1 MLRKPRSWVEI
12 EESEDYKSLDPE
24 KRLRLLDRWS
34 SSVQQYGTAT
44 GALARDY
51 NVSKLNEFRT
61 QKTQEINSLL
71 TPPEQPSLGKVIS
84 DQFLSGT
91 RAWDQGLTAVSAAS
105 GLTDV
110 DEAAQKISESERANQ
125 NVAQTEDMKKF
136 QEAEGFVE
144 SAKQILTNPIDVAL
158 PLFAQSMGS
167 QITPMIAGSAAGAAV
182 GSVTGPGA
190 AVTGL
195 IGAGVGSGVGDA
207 VVSFPDF
214 IREKGYDLSDPEQVK
229 AALNDPDVV
238 AEAAKKSA
246 ARGLIV
252 GATSAVGGAVAG
264 KATAAGVAA
273 AAGKSVG
280 QRALTIGG
288 ASTADVAIQTGLEG
302 LGEAGAQLASTGK
315 LSPKDIA
322 AEMFVQTPGQLAEVA
337 IGTAARIKE
346 VAPQTSAEL
355 EKKGIV
361 KAQEAAIAAQN
372 LDDLATDPKVQKVME
387 STTPPD
393 SEERIDEQI
402 DLLEEQVG
410 LGSEGQQ
417 DSAAQLP
424 QTQERPTPPTLLET
438 TALPSQRTV
447 TQTLPDVSVSAL
459 GVAGDQPLAEPAQA
473 PAPEPTQAPGRYTPE
488 GLAALSNEELAAD
501 ETELSLAVNR
511 EATAATQPSEGARGQ
526 QQAQQLAEVSQEALN
541 RVRAERQRRAGAT
554 VTDQSAPPEQTPAPA
569 PQPQQPV
576 AANAPAE
583 PTPIQRITGPKR
595 AANVSDET
603 ARKIQNRE
611 PLTGDEF
618 GRAAVSFEF
627 GDAIREYFPSGEG
640 AVWVGR
646 EESERLGAQRN
657 AGIAAT
663 SRRIDENIAA
673 QQRAAATPPAPA
685 LLPPP
690 QQPSQPPAPTVNVLP
705 TGTDA
710 ALPPQRMA
718 PQQLS
723 DDTATAPV
731 VDETGDV
738 FSGVQGRPA
747 VTATSATALPPA
759 APARPTAT
767 TSKPAAVETAPAPTP
782 PAAVTTVPLTA
793 TETAPAPAPA
803 SAPSPAAPPVAPA
816 PTPDAQTFEDSL
828 VEEARSAGTNVTG
841 RTSLEIKEAVK
852 GKGWYPKTNINKVVA
867 EIKDRVRQRREA
879 EVATPTPAPALT
891 SGPAPATPETAA
903 QALPEPA
910 RQLIQE
916 NRNKGAVPTS
926 ATINTR
932 FADAPV
938 EQRQAIRREA
948 VRQVAQDFG
957 IAYSDDLDFNPDFDG
972 NASIP
977 VRVSATGTE
986 PVFVNN
992 PTVTAKQIDAGFTPV
1007 VPENQRASVAKG
1019 IEFDPDT
1026 GRVASAFARGVTVTR
1041 PGQLE
1046 SAVKAQRPGT
1056 RVERSL
1062 TKDADIEREDAAMKT
1077 FTDED
1082 KAEYEI
1088 VRQRLENMVP
1098 RSPQIAARFEQAD
1111 MVAKAISKWAHQRA
1125 LDKRRAKGERKN
1137 YTASQVWNFT
1147 MKDAGEDLK
1156 TLPMQVSLD
1165 APVNETSGA
1174 TRGENLA
1181 DEADTDADTDTEDR
1195 GAFSAAAEEADSIE
1209 EGVARDEVTE
1219 GGTATTD
1226 RSGTGMTYSQAFNI
1240 VNNPRVR
1247 GQVGKGKTARNLR
1260 AEAQELLAAA
1270 EPMVETLDND
1280 DVDYWD
1286 FKIED
1291 FQNVDVGNPGTII
1304 SSSRQA
1310 KSPYIDQQRSWFEDV
1325 ARAMGVRRA
1334 SALTPEQHGTLARYF
1349 AEKYRPFF
1357 EDGNTTLPVDAVGQ
1371 DLPELQARMAA
1382 TDGAASEYRAVIDKL
1397 KAEFPGARVVF
1408 SASQNATAWYHPR
1421 YRDTIFVNPLLLEQ
1435 ELNGLTDS
1443 EATPFIRALMQEEY
1457 IHMAE
1462 SQNIP
1467 REWVMAISQRLDDR
1481 VRQRVIDEYVAADM
1495 FDDPAER
1502 QAVIDSL
1509 DDYAIGSEY
1518 LRMLMQ
1524 RMQSGRSTEDLS
1536 PQNLPQDILQRIMEM
1551 LQAVVRRL
1559 RAQLEVARD
1568 PVLAHTIRAIEAG
1581 TRKLAIQAEV
1591 NQLSPQDRA
1600 TLVNDLATARD
1611 LFARPRAATTQS
1623 KSQSPNYAEEAAK
1636 VKPGKS
1642 YWINAEGRVIDV
1654 VAEDTDGKSA
1664 THGRYV
1670 RNWVDARIGKFF
1682 PGESEKET
1690 ARRIETRA
1698 RELMTQDPSLREELD
1713 QEAIELAYQEAVD
1726 LAEVL
1731 DQPVPDIDDFRADA
1745 ARRLGPS
1752 DMAYNEAAIEAGW
1765 VRIAVPGKFSAEAP
1779 IQVQTRK
1786 GAVSSRTNSTI
1797 NELKSLRNISVVEDG
1812 AITNKAVNR
1821 SDVGRMLQF
1830 IRSLPEPPTG
1840 PRFARPGNRIRGRR
1854 VGAPVRGKGGLWS
1867 NIKAIVTGDFS
1878 ATKSQTGGWFS
1889 SGKLTPFERDIVQ
1902 KPRQK
1907 IASEAA
1913 AAEFTI
1919 QEFRRAI
1926 KATYGKSPVP
1936 TETINRAL
1944 GSTENPLTD
1953 TQMAELRK
1961 IRNKEEREA
1970 KKAEFKSLNRDAA
1983 RADRATALG
1992 ELPPKVA
1999 SALSRMRDKIDS
2011 LSRRMIEG
2019 GYIPDTLV
2027 PVFDENMDIY
2037 LHREYLIFQN
2047 PEWKENMLNP
2057 KTEEQ
2062 ARIRSAAERLFVDRA
2077 VAEEAVRLR
2086 RIAKEQGQPI
2096 SKDEAK
2102 KRAKASTDVIARRAN
2117 DLALEYLSVADENSR
2132 MFFMGTLPPGKRN
2145 LSIIKVRGQIPKEIR
2160 AFWGEINDAET
2171 NFAQTVAKMSAF
2183 MAQHDAATELLQ
2195 HGIENGYIWK
2205 RDQDNRSVF
2214 NGEAR
2219 KWDVILAGQRQ
2230 TGFATKED
2238 AEKWRLAELP
2248 KVQDKL
2254 QSVAPP
2260 AGYTH
2265 LIKPGSANPK
2275 AIEPLNDAYGPPE
2288 LAEALAQMVTPR
2300 ESSGFYRGVS
2310 FLTAMFMAM
2319 KTVGYFPQAYVRNF
2333 LSNPFGQ
2340 LISGGINA
2348 QNWGNMLSA
2357 LREGTR
2363 VARLNSGLRGAMDKV
2378 GPTQELREKLLRLG
2392 VLSDNPRGTMLKD
2405 LYEKGIEGQAIQEL
2419 LNRKDFKTFGE
2430 KLGVKAVQ
2438 TADKAFQKMADIYN
2452 GIDDQWKTFGWIME
2466 VQNQRRAHPD
2476 WTQDRVEQKAAE
2488 NIRDMVWTYSM
2499 SPEITKNV
2507 RRIPVLAPF
2516 ITWTSEV
2523 IRATSNAVAIANE
2536 EMRVGKETGNK
2547 AMYRNGINRRAGQI
2561 AAFTALPALALA
2573 MRSMLGYDE
2582 EDEEA
2587 VRSTLPQWQKNA
2599 QIVLLGQSDE
2609 GKQVFVD
2616 LSYLDPLQVFKEP
2629 AIAMLRAI
2637 RGGDNPFDVA
2647 AAGFTEALKPVFS
2660 EQLFAGAMFD
2670 IARNTTADG
2679 RRIWNPTD
2687 TASNKTSAMIWHVIE
2702 KGGPG
2707 LAVGTVPRIYKAATG
2722 TVSPSGRSFNLGAE
2736 LAAPVTGQRIQEVD
2750 AQTSLRQAVTRF
2762 KSLDADSTQ
2771 LLSNYMTSRGTV
2783 NPGDIPAAY
2792 DNANRAKREAFEELA
2807 KVYNSALRL
2816 GTPENIA
2823 RQTLMGVGRDMGL
2836 SREDAAMIIRGGYL
2850 NWRPSRQMFDLALTR
2865 EGGRERIKALMDH
2878 LREVNQQERN

>member
-1 MLRKPRSWVEI
+1 MSSLLPPRWKDL
-12 EESEDYKSLDPE
+12 ESDERYGQLNATQ
-24 KRLRLLDRWS
+24 RLGVFNKWLTDAS
-34 SSVQQYGTAT
+34 AYGTKNKWWDDEKT
-44 GALARDY
+44 TENFKGL
-51 NVSKLNEFRT
+51 VKTKLSELSQASFDEN
-61 QKTQEINSLL
+61 
-71 TPPEQPSLGKVIS
+71 KVGGFE
-84 DQFLSGT
+84 DVKDAAT
-91 RAWDQGLTAVSAAS
+91 RAGAEILATPR
-105 GLTDV
+105 
-110 DEAAQKISESERANQ
+110 RANQ
-125 NVAQTEDMKKF
+125 VASDVLLSASKAIDF
-136 QEAEGFVE
+136 VPGLVAEGLNKTFGTE
-144 SAKQILTNPIDVAL
+144 FKIDSWLTNQLRKTSETNQARLDEINQKNQEIGGGELAEL
-158 PLFAQSMGS
+158 
-167 QITPMIAGSAAGAAV
+167 AGGLAAAA
-182 GSVTGPGA
+182 S
-190 AVTGL
+190 
-195 IGAGVGSGVGDA
+195 DA
-207 VVSFPDF
+207 VVDVGSAM
-214 IREKGYDLSDPEQVK
+214 LSGGTSLPGT
-229 AALNDPDVV
+229 V
-238 AEAAKKSA
+238 ARRAPGLV
-246 ARGLIV
+246 RGV
-252 GATSAVGGAVAG
+252 
-264 KATAAGVAA
+264 
-273 AAGKSVG
+273 
-280 QRALTIGG
+280 
-288 ASTADVAIQTGLEG
+288 
-302 LGEAGAQLASTGK
+302 
-315 LSPKDIA
+315 
-322 AEMFVQTPGQLAEVA
+322 
-337 IGTAARIKE
+337 
-346 VAPQTSAEL
+346 
-355 EKKGIV
+355 
-361 KAQEAAIAAQN
+361 
-372 LDDLATDPKVQKVME
+372 LDDLAENFAGPSGRQLRIASSMGSGRSYSGTWNEAIRDYTNLGYSREEAEAKAAPEALNAGAATYLITMLGGRTGVE
-387 STTPPD
+387 SVLKNSGAQGLRGRVKEVLNESFAEGLEEGADQTLQDLNERFIRNPDKAVEDSYKEIKYAFGLGTLLGGGFSMVGQTVEKLRESGAPETADSLASKGWWED
-393 SEERIDEQI
+393 SETTAQKLTEIKAQLDTDFGPDDDARVNEQI
-402 DLLEEQVG
+402 DLLEEE
-410 LGSEGQQ
+410 EGTDNQEEQ
-417 DSAAQLP
+417 TPAAEEQAP
-424 QTQERPTPPTLLET
+424 VPAVDGAI
-438 TALPSQRTV
+438 ALPPQRMGV
-447 TQTLPDVSVSAL
+447 QTLPDDTETAPVVDESAD
-459 GVAGDQPLAEPAQA
+459 VFSNVPRQQPPVTEDQPAEPAPDEQ
-473 PAPEPTQAPGRYTPE
+473 PQTPGRYTPE
-488 GLAALSNEELAAD
+488 GLATLTDEELAAD
-501 ETELSLAVNR
+501 ETELSLMVNR
-511 EATAATQPSEGARGQ
+511 EATAATQPSEGAFGQ
-526 QQAQQLAEVSQEALN
+526 QQAQGLAEVSQEALN
-541 RVRAERQRRAGAT
+541 RVRAEQQRRAGAT
-554 VTDQSAPPEQTPAPA
+554 VTDQSAQPEQTPVPT
-569 PQPQQPV
+569 PQPEPQR
-576 AANAPAE
+576 PAE
-583 PTPIQRITGPKR
+583 PP
-595 AANVSDET
+595 
-603 ARKIQNRE
+603 
-611 PLTGDEF
+611 
-618 GRAAVSFEF
+618 
-627 GDAIREYFPSGEG
+627 
-640 AVWVGR
+640 
-646 EESERLGAQRN
+646 
-657 AGIAAT
+657 
-663 SRRIDENIAA
+663 
-673 QQRAAATPPAPA
+673 
-685 LLPPP
+685 
-690 QQPSQPPAPTVNVLP
+690 VNVLP

-718 PQQLS
+718 PQQLP

-738 FSGVQGRPA
+738 FSGVSAAAPTQP
-747 VTATSATALPPA
+747 TAAAPESAGTQSAPESATPTPA
-759 APARPTAT
+759 PVNTTTTPA
-767 TSKPAAVETAPAPTP
+767 TAPANTTPASLNTTPTSTP
-782 PAAVTTVPLTA
+782 
-793 TETAPAPAPA
+793 APAPAPA
-803 SAPSPAAPPVAPA
+803 SALPAAPPPVAPA
-816 PTPDAQTFEDSL
+816 PTSDAQAFEDSL

-841 RTSLEIKEAVK
+841 RSSLEIKEAIK
-852 GKGWYPKTNINKVVA
+852 GKGWYPKANINRVVA
-867 EIKDRVRQRREA
+867 QIKDRVRQRREA
-879 EVATPTPAPALT
+879 EATTPAPALPQ
-891 SGPAPATPETAA
+891 GPAPATPESTA

-910 RQLIQE
+910 RKLIEE
-916 NRNKGAVPTS
+916 NRSKGSVPTS
-926 ATINTR
+926 ATINAR
-932 FADAPV
+932 FGNAPV

-977 VRVSATGTE
+977 IRVTATGTE

-992 PTVTAKQIDAGFTPV
+992 PTVTAKQIDAGFAPI
-1007 VPENQRASVAKG
+1007 VPENQRASVAQG

-1026 GRVASAFARGVTVTR
+1026 GRVTSAFARGVTVTS

-1046 SAVKAQRPGT
+1046 SAIKAQRPGST
-1056 RVERSL
+1056 LNPVRAL
-1062 TKDADIEREDAAMKT
+1062 TTEADIKRASSAVKKFNKTEETEFSSAQRQFQNMRATSPSIEAA
-1077 FTDED
+1077 FG
-1082 KAEYEI
+1082 
-1088 VRQRLENMVP
+1088 
-1098 RSPQIAARFEQAD
+1098 QAD
-1111 MVAKAISKWAHQRA
+1111 LVAKAESIWAHE
-1125 LDKRRAKGERKN
+1125 RAKDKQRPRDKRKN
-1137 YTASQVWNFT
+1137 YTPAQVWNFT
-1147 MKDAGEDLK
+1147 MEKAAERLK
-1156 TLPMQVSLD
+1156 TMPRQESLD
-1165 APVNETSGA
+1165 APVSETGTM
-1174 TRGENLA
+1174 TRGETLA
-1181 DEADTDADTDTEDR
+1181 GEADTDAETGEESR
-1195 GAFSAAAEEADSIE
+1195 GTFAAAAEEADAIE

-1219 GGTATTD
+1219 GGVANQR
-1226 RSGTGMTYSQAFNI
+1226 RSGTGMTYTQAFNI
-1240 VNNPRVR
+1240 ANNPRILADAPP
-1247 GQVGKGKTARNLR
+1247 GEATDNLR

-1270 EPMVETLDND
+1270 EPLIETLDND
-1280 DVDYWD
+1280 DIDYWN

-1349 AEKYRPFF
+1349 AEKYRLFF

-1397 KAEFPGARVVF
+1397 KAEFPGARVIF

-1435 ELNGLTDS
+1435 ELDGLTDS

-1457 IHMAE
+1457 IHMVE

-1467 REWVMAISQRLDDR
+1467 REWVMAIGQRLDGR
-1481 VRQRVIDEYVAADM
+1481 VRQRVLDEYVPTDM
-1495 FDDPAER
+1495 FEDPAER
-1502 QAVIDSL
+1502 QAVIDGL

-1551 LQAVVRRL
+1551 LRAVVRRL

-1591 NQLSPQDRA
+1591 DQLSPQDRA
-1600 TLVNDLATARD
+1600 TLVDDLATARD

-1623 KSQSPNYAEEAAK
+1623 KPQAPNHAEEAAK

-1642 YWINAEGRVIDV
+1642 YWINADGRVIDV

-1682 PGESEKET
+1682 PGASEKEV
-1690 ARRIETRA
+1690 AQRIETRA

-1731 DQPVPDIDDFRADA
+1731 GQPVPDIDDFRADA

-1765 VRIAVPGKFSAEAP
+1765 ARVAVPGKFSAEAP

-1786 GAVSSRTNSTI
+1786 GVVSPRTNNTI
-1797 NELKSLRNISVVEDG
+1797 NELKSFRNVSLVEDG
-1812 AITNKAVNR
+1812 AISNKAVNR
-1821 SDVGRMLQF
+1821 SDVGRMLAF

-1840 PRFARPGNRIRGRR
+1840 PRFARPGNRIRGRA

-1913 AAEFTI
+1913 STEFTI

-1926 KATYGKSPVP
+1926 KAAYGKGPVP
-1936 TETINRAL
+1936 TELINRAL

-1999 SALSRMRDKIDS
+1999 AALSRMRDKIDS

-2057 KTEEQ
+2057 RTEEQ
-2062 ARIRSAAERLFVDRA
+2062 ARIRAAAERLFVDRA
-2077 VAEEAVRLR
+2077 MAEEAVRLR

-2117 DLALEYLSVADENSR
+2117 DLAVEYLSVADENSR
-2132 MFFMGTLPPGKRN
+2132 MFFMGTTPPGKRN
-2145 LSIIKVRGQIPKEIR
+2145 LSIIKVRGQIPKEVR

-2171 NFAQTVAKMSAF
+2171 NFTQTVAKMSAF

-2195 HGIENGYIWK
+2195 HGIENNYIWK
-2205 RDQDNRSVF
+2205 RDHDNRSVF
-2214 NGEAR
+2214 NGETR

-2248 KVQDKL
+2248 KVQEQL
-2254 QSVAPP
+2254 QSVVAP
-2260 AGYTH
+2260 AGYVH
-2265 LIKPGSANPK
+2265 LIKKGTVNPK

-2288 LAEALAQMVTPR
+2288 LADALAQLVSPR
-2300 ESSGFYRGVS
+2300 ESSGFYRGIS

-2319 KTVGYFPQAYVRNF
+2319 KTIGYFPQAFVRNF

-2340 LISGGINA
+2340 LISGGINV
-2348 QNWGNMLSA
+2348 QNWGKMSAA

-2363 VARLNSGLRGAMDKV
+2363 VARLNTGLRGAMDKV
-2378 GPTQELREKLLRLG
+2378 GSTQELREKLLRLG
-2392 VLSDNPRGTMLKD
+2392 VLNDNPRGTMLKD
-2405 LYEKGIEGQAIQEL
+2405 LYEKGIESQTLQEL
-2419 LNRKDFKTFGE
+2419 LERKDFKTFGE
-2430 KLGVKAVQ
+2430 KIGVKTLQ
-2438 TADKAFQKMADIYN
+2438 TANKVFQKMADIYQ
-2452 GIDDQWKTFGWIME
+2452 GIDDIWKAYGWLME
-2466 VQNQRRAHPD
+2466 VENQRRAHPD
-2476 WTQDRVEQKAAE
+2476 WAPERIEQKAAE
-2488 NIRDMVWTYSM
+2488 QIRDMVWTYSM
-2499 SPEITKNV
+2499 SPEVTKGV

-2536 EMRVGKETGNK
+2536 EIRVGKETGNK
-2547 AMYRNGINRRAGQI
+2547 AMYRNGINRRAGQF
-2561 AAFTALPALALA
+2561 AAFTALPALAMA
-2573 MRSMLGYDE
+2573 MRAMLGYDE

-2587 VRSTLPQWQKNA
+2587 VRSMLPDWQKNA

-2629 AIAMLRAI
+2629 AIATIRAI
-2637 RGGDNPFDVA
+2637 RAGDNPFDVA
-2647 AAGFTEALKPVFS
+2647 AAGFTESLKPVFS

-2670 IARNTTADG
+2670 ISRNQTAEG

-2687 TASNKTSAMIWHVIE
+2687 TASNKTTAMLWHVIE

-2707 LAVGTVPRIYKAATG
+2707 LVVGTLPRIYKAATG

-2736 LAAPVTGQRIQEVD
+2736 LGAPITGQRIQELD
-2750 AQTSLRQAVTRF
+2750 AQTSLRQAVSRF
-2762 KSLDADSTQ
+2762 KTRDADSTQ

-2783 NPGDIPAAY
+2783 DPADISGAY

-2807 KVYNSALRL
+2807 KIYNASLRL

-2823 RQTLMGVGRDMGL
+2823 RQTLMGMGRDSGL
-2836 SREDAAMIIRGGYL
+2836 SREDAVMIIQGVYR
-2850 NWRPSRQMFDLALTR
+2850 NWRPSRQMYDLTVTR
-2865 EGGRERIKALMDH
+2865 DGGRERIRALMDH
-2878 LREVNQQERN
+2878 LREVNQQQRN

>member
-1 MLRKPRSWVEI
+1 MSSLLPPRWKDL
-12 EESEDYKSLDPE
+12 ESDERYGQLNATQ
-24 KRLRLLDRWS
+24 RLGVFNKWLTDAS
-34 SSVQQYGTAT
+34 AYGTENKWWGDEKT
-44 GALARDY
+44 TENFKGL
-51 NVSKLNEFRT
+51 VKTKLSELSQASFDEN
-61 QKTQEINSLL
+61 
-71 TPPEQPSLGKVIS
+71 KVGGFE
-84 DQFLSGT
+84 DVKDAAT
-91 RAWDQGLTAVSAAS
+91 RAGAELLATPR
-105 GLTDV
+105 
-110 DEAAQKISESERANQ
+110 RANQ
-125 NVAQTEDMKKF
+125 AATDALLGVSRAIDF
-136 QEAEGFVE
+136 VPGLVAEGLNKAFGTE
-144 SAKQILTNPIDVAL
+144 FKIDSWLTNQLRKTSEYNQARLDEINQQNQAIGGGEL
-158 PLFAQSMGS
+158 GEL
-167 QITPMIAGSAAGAAV
+167 
-182 GSVTGPGA
+182 TG
-190 AVTGL
+190 GL
-195 IGAGVGSGVGDA
+195 
-207 VVSFPDF
+207 
-214 IREKGYDLSDPEQVK
+214 
-229 AALNDPDVV
+229 
-238 AEAAKKSA
+238 
-246 ARGLIV
+246 
-252 GATSAVGGAVAG
+252 
-264 KATAAGVAA
+264 AA
-273 AAGKSVG
+273 AAGDAAVDV
-280 QRALTIGG
+280 GG
-288 ASTADVAIQTGLEG
+288 AMLTG
-302 LGEAGAQLASTGK
+302 GAN
-315 LSPKDIA
+315 
-322 AEMFVQTPGQLAEVA
+322 VPG
-337 IGTAARIKE
+337 
-346 VAPQTSAEL
+346 
-355 EKKGIV
+355 
-361 KAQEAAIAAQN
+361 AIARRTPALFRGV
-372 LDDLATDPKVQKVME
+372 LDDLAENFTGPSGRQLRIASTMGAGRSYSGTWNDAIKEYTDLGYSREEAEAKATPEALNAGAATYLITMLGGKTGVESVLKNSGAQGLKGRVKEVLTESFAEGLEEGADQSLQDLNERFIRNPDKAAEDSYKEIKYAFGLGTLLGGGFSAVGQTVEKLRESDAPETADALATKGWWEDPETTAQKLTE
-387 STTPPD
+387 IKAQLDRDFGPD
-393 SEERIDEQI
+393 DDGRIDEQI
-402 DLLEEQVG
+402 DNLEEQEGADTEEQTPPTTSPAKSPTSSLSVG
-410 LGSEGQQ
+410 GQFNYDGSRGGQAGARTITEVSQ
-417 DSAAQLP
+417 VGEADNPSNPLR
-424 QTQERPTPPTLLET
+424 TQISFGDRDATGALVFVDPRFAEQQPTPPAPGT
-438 TALPSQRTV
+438 TVVLPPQRMGV
-447 TQTLPDVSVSAL
+447 QTLPDDTGTAPEVDEGADVFANVPKKTSDGTPQSSSSIVVQNVDALVENGGGRVQVARNGQDIPFKNFALDITGNEASVINVELRTGVEQGRGIGYETYLAL
-459 GVAGDQPLAEPAQA
+459 G
-473 PAPEPTQAPGRYTPE
+473 T
-488 GLAALSNEELAAD
+488 ELAQRGVTLRSSSSQLGQGRKLW
-501 ETELSLAVNR
+501 EKLARNGYAKKVGN
-511 EATAATQPSEGARGQ
+511 GYDF
-526 QQAQQLAEVSQEALN
+526 
-541 RVRAERQRRAGAT
+541 
-554 VTDQSAPPEQTPAPA
+554 VTPTA
-569 PQPQQPV
+569 PQPGQS
-576 AANAPAE
+576 A
-583 PTPIQRITGPKR
+583 TG
-595 AANVSDET
+595 N
-603 ARKIQNRE
+603 
-611 PLTGDEF
+611 
-618 GRAAVSFEF
+618 
-627 GDAIREYFPSGEG
+627 
-640 AVWVGR
+640 
-646 EESERLGAQRN
+646 
-657 AGIAAT
+657 T
-663 SRRIDENIAA
+663 S
-673 QQRAAATPPAPA
+673 TPPAPA

-705 TGTDA
+705 TGTNA

-718 PQQLS
+718 PQQLP

-738 FSGVQGRPA
+738 FSGVQRQQP
-747 VTATSATALPPA
+747 SAPDSASVL
-759 APARPTAT
+759 
-767 TSKPAAVETAPAPTP
+767 
-782 PAAVTTVPLTA
+782 
-793 TETAPAPAPA
+793 APAPAASGLTTTQPA
-803 SAPSPAAPPVAPA
+803 PQQPAALPSAPA
-816 PTPDAQTFEDSL
+816 PTPDAQAFEDSL

-841 RTSLEIKEAVK
+841 RSSLDIKEAIK
-852 GKGWYPKTNINKVVA
+852 GKGWYPKANINKVVA

-879 EVATPTPAPALT
+879 EAATVAPT
-891 SGPAPATPETAA
+891 PAPATPESTA

-910 RQLIQE
+910 RKLIEE

-926 ATINTR
+926 ASINTR
-932 FADAPV
+932 FANAPV

-977 VRVSATGTE
+977 VRVTATGTE

-992 PTVTAKQIDAGFTPV
+992 PTVTAKQIDAGFAPV
-1007 VPENQRASVAKG
+1007 VPENQRASVAQG

-1026 GRVASAFARGVTVTR
+1026 GRVTSAFARGVTVTS

-1046 SAVKAQRPGT
+1046 SVVKAQRPGST
-1056 RVERSL
+1056 LNPVRAL
-1062 TKDADIEREDAAMKT
+1062 TTEADIKRASSAVKKFNKTEEAEFSSAQRQFQNMRATSPSIEAA
-1077 FTDED
+1077 FG
-1082 KAEYEI
+1082 
-1088 VRQRLENMVP
+1088 
-1098 RSPQIAARFEQAD
+1098 QAD
-1111 MVAKAISKWAHQRA
+1111 LVAKAESIWAYE
-1125 LDKRRAKGERKN
+1125 RAKDKQRPRDKRKN
-1137 YTASQVWNFT
+1137 YTAAQVWNFT
-1147 MKDAGEDLK
+1147 MEKAAERLK
-1156 TLPMQVSLD
+1156 TMPRQESLD
-1165 APVNETSGA
+1165 APVTETGTM
-1174 TRGENLA
+1174 TRGETVA
-1181 DEADTDADTDTEDR
+1181 DEAGTDAETGEESR
-1195 GAFSAAAEEADSIE
+1195 GTFAAASEEADAIE

-1219 GGTATTD
+1219 GGVANQR
-1226 RSGTGMTYSQAFNI
+1226 RSGTGMTYTQAFNI
-1240 VNNPRVR
+1240 ANNPRILADAPP
-1247 GQVGKGKTARNLR
+1247 GEATDNLR

-1270 EPMVETLDND
+1270 EPLIETLDND

-1304 SSSRQA
+1304 SSNRKA

-1325 ARAMGVRRA
+1325 ARAMGARRA

-1457 IHMAE
+1457 IHMVE

-1467 REWVMAISQRLDDR
+1467 REWVMAIGQRLDER

-1536 PQNLPQDILQRIMEM
+1536 PQNLPEDILQRIMEM
-1551 LQAVVRRL
+1551 LRAVVRRL

-1568 PVLAHTIRAIEAG
+1568 PVLAHTIRALNSNMQILELQSRTSGAVS
-1581 TRKLAIQAEV
+1581 QA
-1591 NQLSPQDRA
+1591 
-1600 TLVNDLATARD
+1600 DLQP
-1611 LFARPRAATTQS
+1611 LFARPRA
-1623 KSQSPNYAEEAAK
+1623 KKKAAD
-1636 VKPGKS
+1636 P
-1642 YWINAEGRVIDV
+1642 DV
-1654 VAEDTDGKSA
+1654 
-1664 THGRYV
+1664 
-1670 RNWVDARIGKFF
+1670 F
-1682 PGESEKET
+1682 
-1690 ARRIETRA
+1690 
-1698 RELMTQDPSLREELD
+1698 
-1713 QEAIELAYQEAVD
+1713 
-1726 LAEVL
+1726 
-1731 DQPVPDIDDFRADA
+1731 DIDDIDNMLPPGNGWLRPDGSWVA
-1745 ARRLGPS
+1745 AETISAGDQVQAWEAEMGRFGGHE
-1752 DMAYNEAAIEAGW
+1752 AAAIEFLSINDPNAYALLQDQLNRPDAFERGYEVVTDYMRKLGW
-1765 VRIAVPGKFSAEAP
+1765 LRVVQEDGDRIVFNGVANKEQERALFMSAIADE
-1779 IQVQTRK
+1779 
-1786 GAVSSRTNSTI
+1786 
-1797 NELKSLRNISVVEDG
+1797 KSLVADN
-1812 AITNKAVNR
+1812 
-1821 SDVGRMLQF
+1821 GRRTET
-1830 IRSLPEPPTG
+1830 IYEPPTDI
-1840 PRFARPGNRIRGRR
+1840 RFARPGNRIRGRR

-1907 IASEAA
+1907 ISSEAA
-1913 AAEFTI
+1913 ATEFTI
-1919 QEFRRAI
+1919 QEFRRAV
-1926 KATYGKSPVP
+1926 KGVYGKGQAP

-1999 SALSRMRDKIDS
+1999 AALSRMRDKIDS

-2019 GYIPDTLV
+2019 GYIPESLV
-2027 PVFDENMDIY
+2027 PVFDENMDVY

-2047 PEWKENMLNP
+2047 PEWKENMENP

-2062 ARIRSAAERLFVDRA
+2062 ARIRAAAERLFVDRA
-2077 VAEEAVRLR
+2077 IAEEAVRLR

-2102 KRAKASTDVIARRAN
+2102 KRAKASTDVIARRAS
-2117 DLALEYLSVADENSR
+2117 DLAVEYLSVADENSR
-2132 MFFMGTLPPGKRN
+2132 MFFMGTQPPGKRN

-2205 RDQDNRSVF
+2205 RDQDNRTVF
-2214 NGEAR
+2214 NGETR

-2238 AEKWRLAELP
+2238 AEKWRLAELL
-2248 KVQDKL
+2248 KVQNQL
-2254 QSVAPP
+2254 QSVVAP
-2260 AGYTH
+2260 AGYVH
-2265 LIKPGSANPK
+2265 LVKPGTANPK

-2288 LAEALAQMVTPR
+2288 LADALAQMVTPR

-2310 FLTAMFMAM
+2310 FMTAMFMAM
-2319 KTVGYFPQAYVRNF
+2319 KTIGYFPQAYVRNF

-2340 LISGGINA
+2340 LISGGINV
-2348 QNWGNMLSA
+2348 QNWGSMLSA

-2392 VLSDNPRGTMLKD
+2392 VMNDNPRGTMLKD

-2430 KLGVKAVQ
+2430 KLGAQAVQ
-2438 TADKAFQKMADIYN
+2438 TANKAFQKMADIYN
-2452 GIDDQWKTFGWIME
+2452 GIDDQWKVFGWLME

-2476 WTQDRVEQKAAE
+2476 WTQEQVEQKAAE

-2499 SPEITKNV
+2499 SPEITKSV

-2536 EMRVGKETGNK
+2536 EMRVGKATGNK
-2547 AMYRNGINRRAGQI
+2547 AMYRNGINRRAGQF

-2587 VRSTLPQWQKNA
+2587 VRSTLPEWQKNA

-2670 IARNTTADG
+2670 IARNTTAEG

-2702 KGGPG
+2702 RGGPG
-2707 LAVGTVPRIYKAATG
+2707 FAVGTIPRIYKAATG

-2736 LAAPVTGQRIQEVD
+2736 LAAPITGQRIQEVD
-2750 AQTSLRQAVTRF
+2750 AQTSLRQAVSRF
-2762 KSLDADSTQ
+2762 KSFDTDATQ

-2783 NPGDIPAAY
+2783 SVDDIPAAY
-2792 DNANRAKREAFEELA
+2792 DNANRAKREAFEELL

-2823 RQTLMGVGRDMGL
+2823 RQTLMGMGRDSGL
-2836 SREDAAMIIRGGYL
+2836 SREDAAMIIQGTYR
-2850 NWRPSRQMFDLALTR
+2850 NWRPSRQMYDLTVTR
-2865 EGGRERIKALMDH
+2865 DDGRERIRALMDH
-2878 LREVNQQERN
+2878 LRKVNQQQGN